1 MYIHVWKGSVQYPF
15 TLGTMQRQSSFPFSV
30 SCENSMAAVLGARP
44 LNCFKA
50 ESRAWKEVNRK
61 EDNRKKGN
69 TDTGVKYEVIH
80 IAVAKIPVPN

>member
-1 MYIHVWKGSVQYPF
+1 
-15 TLGTMQRQSSFPFSV
+15 
-30 SCENSMAAVLGARP
+30 MAAVLGARP